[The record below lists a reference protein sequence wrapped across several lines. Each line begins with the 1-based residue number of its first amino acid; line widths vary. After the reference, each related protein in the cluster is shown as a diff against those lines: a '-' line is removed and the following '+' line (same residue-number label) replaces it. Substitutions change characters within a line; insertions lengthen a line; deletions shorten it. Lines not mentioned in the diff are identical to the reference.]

1 MTSPG
6 PIRREIRVPSDVSRA
21 FELFTDHI
29 GKWWPL
35 NEFSVYKGSVAFE
48 GMEVIERLG
57 DQASVWA
64 EVTEWNPPHS
74 LALAWHPGQGVEVAT
89 DVRVTFEAD
98 GEQTLV
104 SLVHDG
110 WERMPDPAAAAEE
123 YGNGWLGVLGQ
134 FSALVESEA
143 KAE

>member
-6 PIRREIRVPSDVSRA
+6 PIRREIRVQSDVARA
-21 FELFTDHI
+21 FELFTGHI

-35 NEFSVYKGSVAFE
+35 DDYSVYKGTVAFE

-57 DQASVWA
+57 DSASVWA

-74 LALAWHPGQGVEVAT
+74 LALAWHPGRQSEEAT
-89 DVRVTFEAD
+89 DVRVTFAAD
-98 GEQTLV
+98 GDQTLV

-123 YGNGWLGVLGQ
+123 YGSGWLGVLARYA
-134 FSALVESEA
+134 ALVE
-143 KAE
+143 AE